1 MAVGGRTL
9 ATKTALLS
17 VPKVS
22 KTSKF
27 HLVIHLEF
35 QVKVQI
41 KIKKKIKIKIM
52 ILRERVIS
60 YTRPTPPPL
69 LKNLFWLPMGKRKQ
83 KNTKFPF
90 KATRNPIPFLKRRFR
105 KRCKGLASTRKP

>member
-1 MAVGGRTL
+1 MAVEGRTL
-9 ATKTALLS
+9 ATKTAVRS
-17 VPKVS
+17 APKVS
-22 KTSKF
+22 KTSKI

-60 YTRPTPPPL
+60 YTRNPPPL

-83 KNTKFPF
+83 KNANSPF
-90 KATRNPIPFLKRRFR
+90 KATRNPFLKTRFR
-105 KRCKGLASTRKP
+105 KRRKRSASTRKP

>member
-22 KTSKF
+22 KTSKI

-52 ILRERVIS
+52 ILRERVIP
-60 YTRPTPPPL
+60 YTRNPPPL

-83 KNTKFPF
+83 KNANSPF
-90 KATRNPIPFLKRRFR
+90 KATRNPIPFLKTRFGKRR
-105 KRCKGLASTRKP
+105 KQLASTRKP

>member
-1 MAVGGRTL
+1 M
-9 ATKTALLS
+9 S
-17 VPKVS
+17 KVS
-22 KTSKF
+22 KTSKI

-52 ILRERVIS
+52 ILRERVIP
-60 YTRPTPPPL
+60 YTRNSPPL
-69 LKNLFWLPMGKRKQ
+69 LKNPFWLPMGKRKQ

-90 KATRNPIPFLKRRFR
+90 KATRSLTPFLKTRFR
-105 KRCKGLASTRKP
+105 KTCKGLASTRKP